1 VALVATPGL
10 TATAQAM
17 PAPVA
22 TAVCLGSDAGTVPE
36 ARRIPDSPAV
46 SAATRQR
53 VEERLATTERE
64 AVASRSTGA
73 TASTAFPTYVVN
85 VRIHVIH
92 GSHAKER
99 KLSRKGARHKVF
111 QVLQR
116 AYNGAESPN
125 SEPMGF
131 VFRLKKITISTNDR
145 WFHAVPKSTADRQ
158 MKKKLHRGTAS
169 TLNIYVNKPTF
180 RRSGGLLLGYSTFPW
195 QYHGKKK
202 KQDGVTINV
211 RSLPG
216 GSAFGYNLGDS
227 VVHETGHWLGLFH
240 TFQGGNGDKSNPQC
254 DPYNDG
260 VVDTPAEWNA
270 NFTCSA
276 PIGGYAAKWGTT
288 VCDPADMAAHGYIDP
303 AFNFMDYSL
312 DACMRMFTLGQHV
325 RAAGLFKTYR
335 AGR

>member
-1 VALVATPGL
+1 MALVATPGL
-10 TATAQAM
+10 TAAQAM
-17 PAPVA
+17 PAPVSSV
-22 TAVCLGSDAGTVPE
+22 VCLGSTVGTVPA
-36 ARRIPDSPAV
+36 ARRIPDSPTV
-46 SAATRQR
+46 SAATRER
-53 VEERLATTERE
+53 VEQRLATTERE
-64 AVASRSTGA
+64 LAAARASG
-73 TASTAFPTYVVN
+73 TAESTALPVYVVK
-85 VRIHVIH
+85 VLIHVIH

-99 KLSRKGARHKVF
+99 KLTRKGARHKVF
-111 QVLQR
+111 QILAR
-116 AYNGAESPN
+116 GYNGAESPN

-131 VFRLKKITISTNDR
+131 IFRLKKITISTNDR
-145 WFHAVPKSTADRQ
+145 WYHAVPKSSADRQ

-180 RRSGGLLLGYSTFPW
+180 KRGGLLLGYSTFPW

-202 KQDGVTINV
+202 LQDGVTINV

-240 TFQGGNGDKSNPQC
+240 TFQGGNDDKYNPQC

-260 VVDTPAEWNA
+260 VVDTPAEWRP

-276 PIGGYAAKWGTT
+276 PIGGYVTKWGST
-288 VCDPADMAAHGYIDP
+288 VCDPLSMAEHGYVDP